1 VTYLSILIQ
10 ICEQMPGH
18 WKKDIDYIKPGYPF
32 TIRWSNVFIDAAD
45 IIDRFNIYLSTF
57 PGGESIYFIKLT
69 FRICISCNR

>member
-1 VTYLSILIQ
+1 
-10 ICEQMPGH
+10 MPGH

-69 FRICISCNR
+69 F

>member
-1 VTYLSILIQ
+1 MSILIQ

-69 FRICISCNR
+69 F